1 MEPNFID
8 VSNSSLSSHALELEN
23 LIKDELYYNS
33 QSFSKQLILDCTD
46 IDDYD
51 HTKVIEIDSH
61 KYKSGIFIMKI
72 SSKGKSQKKKLIFDL
87 VKNVLTCGK
96 KKKVSFS
103 EIDEIRLGHKTN
115 IFNSFKSKLKDLNDE
130 DSSLASFSILF
141 SGNIRTSMDFIC
153 SSVPERREIVSFLYQ
168 LINTS
173 KNCDNEYNFVKKEW
187 DAIGK
192 DTIDFSTLKKILA
205 RLNYSTSDHIL
216 TSLMKFSDSNSDCKL
231 DFTEFSNLLK
241 TLRSRPELKP
251 MFYRYSHHHREEI
264 SINKMKEFF
273 KKEQNEDWTDD
284 MCHDLI
290 SKYNIEKLGHISFDN
305 LEEYLSSNSNLLVKP
320 ECSTMYQ
327 DTNLPLSYYYINSSH
342 NTYLSG
348 HQLKGLSTSEMYTW
362 SLRSGCKCVE
372 LDVWDGSDGD
382 PIIFH
387 GGTLTSQ
394 IKFSHVL
401 ETIKARGFEIS
412 PYPVILSLEVH
423 CTIPQQIAMARHLVQ
438 IFGDMLLAP
447 LDYDLAQWPTL
458 EQTKNKIILK
468 GHVNK
473 HSGSSISTTSS
484 SSDEDDDLRSSNGG
498 ESSTASGLS
507 LSSMSLGGSSSSS
520 AKRKSKNKIAE
531 ELESL
536 ISLVSEGYKSASKS
550 LENPVWMI
558 HSFAEEKVKAVQ
570 VEAEAM
576 IAVNHN
582 HFIRVYPRGTR
593 FDSSNFDPVPG
604 WNIGC
609 QLAALNQQTSSEP
622 MWLNSGLFEDN
633 GSSGYVLKPN
643 CLLPEHSEGF
653 NPNSAIRHPL
663 SKYSKLIVHVISAR
677 QLPKYSKTTKGE
689 VIDPYVTLSMKGSP
703 LDQREFRTKVIDNN
717 GLNPYWGE
725 EFEFPLVHS
734 QLAILLV
741 RIDDKDKVGHNRIGH
756 YSIKV
761 ENMREGYRIIQLR
774 NNFNRIIPLSNL
786 LCKFT
791 LVE

>member
-1 MEPNFID
+1 MEPAFLD
-8 VSNSSLSSHALELEN
+8 ASQASLSSHALELET

-33 QSFSKQLILDCTD
+33 QSFSKQLLLDCAD
-46 IDDYD
+46 LDDFD
-51 HTKVIEIDSH
+51 HTKIIEIDSQ
-61 KYKSGIFIMKI
+61 KYKDGVFIMKI

-87 VKNVLTCGK
+87 VKNILTCGK

-103 EIDEIRLGHKTN
+103 EIDEIRIGHKTN
-115 IFNSFKSKLKDLNDE
+115 IFNSYKTKSKDDE
-130 DSSLASFSILF
+130 SHLASFSILF

-216 TSLMKFSDSNSDCKL
+216 ISLMKFSDTNSDCKL

-241 TLRSRPELKP
+241 TLRGRPELKP
-251 MFYRYSHHHREEI
+251 LFYRYSSHHREEI

-273 KKEQNEDWTDD
+273 KKEQDEDWTDD

-290 SKYNIEKLGHISFDN
+290 AKYNIEKLGHISFDN
-305 LEEYLSSNSNLLVKP
+305 LEEYLCSNSNLLAKP
-320 ECSTMYQ
+320 ECSTVYQ
-327 DTNLPLSYYYINSSH
+327 TTHLPLTYYYINSSH

-412 PYPVILSLEVH
+412 PFPVILSLEVH
-423 CTIPQQIAMARHLVQ
+423 ASVPQQIAMANHLVQ

-458 EQTKNKIILK
+458 EQCKNKIILK

-473 HSGSSISTTSS
+473 HNGSSISTTSS
-484 SSDEDDDLRSSNGG
+484 SSDEDDDYLRSSNDGG
-498 ESSTASGLS
+498 SSSSGLS
-507 LSSMSLGGSSSSS
+507 LSSISLGGSSSETKKKTK
-520 AKRKSKNKIAE
+520 AKIAE
-531 ELESL
+531 QLECL
-536 ISLVSEGYKSASKS
+536 ISLVSEGYKSPAKTME
-550 LENPVWMI
+550 LPVWMI

-570 VEAEAM
+570 SEAEAM

-593 FDSSNFDPVPG
+593 FSSSNFDPVPG

-633 GSSGYVLKPN
+633 GSCGFVLKPS

-653 NPNSAIRHPL
+653 NPNAAVRHPL
-663 SKYSKLIVHVISAR
+663 SKYSKLVVHVISAR

-689 VIDPYVTLSMKGSP
+689 VIDPYVTLSIKGSP
-703 LDQREFRTKVIDNN
+703 LDQKEVRTKVIDNN

-756 YSIKV
+756 YSIRV
-761 ENMREGYRIIQLR
+761 ENMRQGYRIIQLR
-774 NNFNRIIPLSNL
+774 NNFNRTIPLSNL